1 MFDAWTLRCRTTTE
15 KEAANKLCEVATTV
29 TVKTNEGRTA
39 VVMVVALGKPSSE
52 KPSQLVLSSPT
63 EVWLPNGIKLQDKAG
78 KMLLE
83 LPYLFCSASMCSA
96 STTISDPQRNML
108 SALDDDMFALFR
120 MRTGQDVKMKISLKG
135 FSAASKAMLKESSV
149 K

>member
-15 KEAANKLCEVATTV
+15 KGAANKLCEVATTV
-29 TVKTNEGRTA
+29 TVKTSEGRTA
-39 VVMVVALGKPSSE
+39 VVMVVALGKPSGE

-63 EVWLPNGIKLQDKAG
+63 EVWLPHGIKLQDKAG
-78 KMLLE
+78 KVLLD

-96 STTISDPQRNML
+96 STPVSDPQRNML
-108 SALDDDMFALFR
+108 SVLDDDMFALFR